1 MTIYTALASLHH
13 ILAFILVA
21 ALVVE
26 LFLIRPGMNA
36 REIRRLVS
44 ADMLYG
50 AAFLMLLVF
59 GFARVFF
66 GESGHLYYFG
76 NGVFLLKMVVFALIA
91 TLSIWP
97 TVTFFRWR
105 SAMKLD
111 GEFRPA
117 HTSVRRVRGF
127 IAAEAILLVLIPI
140 LAAML
145 ARGYGA

>member
-21 ALVVE
+21 ALVLE

-36 REIRRLVS
+36 REIRMLVS

-50 AAFLMLLVF
+50 AAFVLLLVF

-76 NGVFLLKMVVFALIA
+76 NGVFLLKMLVFALIA

-97 TVTFFRWR
+97 TITFFRWK
-105 SAMKLD
+105 SALKSD
-111 GEFRPA
+111 EEFRPT
-117 HTSVRRVRGF
+117 HTAVRKVRGF
-127 IAAEAILLVLIPI
+127 ITAEAALLVSIPI